1 MGAQHLWLGW
11 EPCSG
16 DPQCVF
22 LQPSMSPTIPS
33 GFFPLCSY
41 QCPSSQHRGLV
52 VVADKT
58 ELLYQQ
64 GYWASYNVP

>member
-1 MGAQHLWLGW
+1 MPSTSGW
-11 EPCSG
+11 GGTPCMCS
-16 DPQCVF
+16 P
-22 LQPSMSPTIPS
+22 QPSMSPTVSS
-33 GFFPLCSY
+33 GFFPLCSD
-41 QCPSSQHRGLV
+41 QCSSSQHRGLV